1 MFGIYHYMST
11 FIRNR
16 KPRPTNK
23 IILLLI
29 FTYSLFSTEIRPR
42 AITTSRASLASST
55 AANRLQDYKL
65 AVLTFRC
72 LHGQAPS
79 YLTDS
84 LLRTADV
91 ESRRH
96 LRSAMTNSLVV
107 PTTRCSTI
115 GDRSF
120 AAAAPRIWNS
130 LPSRVTS
137 SSSLTTFKRQ
147 LKTTFYLLF
156 YTEDILSFV
165 TEQLYMVVLRRY
177 VTLII
182 FTVTIGLSRTI
193 SEINGRLQISPVY
206 LTPTIRGSYWNFVTA
221 VRLKN

>member
-1 MFGIYHYMST
+1 MKTVSNCFAALRQIHSVRRSVT
-11 FIRNR
+11 
-16 KPRPTNK
+16 RPV
-23 IILLLI
+23 LL
-29 FTYSLFSTEIRPR
+29 SLV
-42 AITTSRASLASST
+42 TSLVISRLDYGNATLAGLPVYLS
-55 AANRLQDYKL
+55 NRLQSVLNAAARLVYSARKYDHVTSLLQELHWLRVPQRIEYKL

-84 LLRTADV
+84 LRRTADV
-91 ESRRH
+91 ESRQH

-147 LKTTFYLLF
+147 LKTELF
-156 YTEDILSFV
+156 TRCF
-165 TEQLYMVVLRRY
+165 M
-177 VTLII
+177 
-182 FTVTIGLSRTI
+182 
-193 SEINGRLQISPVY
+193 
-206 LTPTIRGSYWNFVTA
+206 
-221 VRLKN
+221 

>member
-1 MFGIYHYMST
+1 MTS
-11 FIRNR
+11 
-16 KPRPTNK
+16 
-23 IILLLI
+23 LLQELHWLRVPQRI
-29 FTYSLFSTEIRPR
+29 
-42 AITTSRASLASST
+42 
-55 AANRLQDYKL
+55 DYKL

-72 LHGQAPS
+72 LHGQASS

-96 LRSAMTNSLVV
+96 LRSAMTNMLVV
-107 PTTRCSTI
+107 STTRCSTI

-147 LKTTFYLLF
+147 LKTELFTRCFIQKTFYLL
-156 YTEDILSFV
+156 S
-165 TEQLYMVVLRRY
+165 
-177 VTLII
+177 LIDC
-182 FTVTIGLSRTI
+182 TI
-193 SEINGRLQISPVY
+193 SKSIS
-206 LTPTIRGSYWNFVTA
+206 TISTISNCKSGSLETLCHFNNIHMYVCTS
-221 VRLKN
+221 